1 MPGWEAVV
9 AAPLQ
14 SPSLREVSAL
24 EGTPRGLCRE
34 PGLFLER
41 ALRCLLCR
49 RPSPAGW
56 GRDGGRGGRCRGR
69 GRHVSGLIITGRLG
83 CPRPRLLTRAAAGPG
98 GAGRAGQGGWVAT
111 RAEQELRAPR
121 VCDRVCDQGGPQGLK
136 RGFGERG
143 AYRKLLPPP
152 GRRQDFRTSEPREP
166 PGLQPRT
173 ENSFPSGGSSLL
185 PGSPSFLAPP
195 GSPPFLPRQVGADLG
210 KRGSLCWNL
219 PRLLVGRGMQRK
231 LLLGAQTLSSP
242 PTCPFPARS
251 EWQSS
256 PSRLGK
262 LRHGELKGIGL
273 ES

>member
-9 AAPLQ
+9 AIPLQ

-98 GAGRAGQGGWVAT
+98 GAGRAGQGGWAAT

-143 AYRKLLPPP
+143 AYRKLRPPP

-173 ENSFPSGGSSLL
+173 ESSFPSGGPRSSLGLHLFWCL
-185 PGSPSFLAPP
+185 PGLPHFFP
-195 GSPPFLPRQVGADLG
+195 GKWGLTWGNGALSA
-210 KRGSLCWNL
+210 RISLDSWWGG
-219 PRLLVGRGMQRK
+219 GRGGNFS
-231 LLLGAQTLSSP
+231 LG
-242 PTCPFPARS
+242 
-251 EWQSS
+251 
-256 PSRLGK
+256 PSA
-262 LRHGELKGIGL
+262 
-273 ES
+273 